1 MNSALIIGVVFG
13 ILGIALVILLPIV
26 AIVFIIAL
34 FRGWKKQS
42 GERRAS
48 AEAQRQRHGGQTVLE
63 WPWPRA
69 AGAPDAEFGD
79 LLEEFPKKGGGSAR
93 FYERGCVLNGKRV
106 PYDDLKDVYF
116 DEGSPERGADLK
128 EALQNSAVLWLYRKG
143 TFQRTLPIRDFVYG
157 FDHAD
162 CRHIRDGLGFRREGD

>member
-34 FRGWKKQS
+34 FRGWNKQS

-63 WPWPRA
+63 
-69 AGAPDAEFGD
+69 
-79 LLEEFPKKGGGSAR
+79 
-93 FYERGCVLNGKRV
+93 
-106 PYDDLKDVYF
+106 
-116 DEGSPERGADLK
+116 
-128 EALQNSAVLWLYRKG
+128 
-143 TFQRTLPIRDFVYG
+143 
-157 FDHAD
+157 
-162 CRHIRDGLGFRREGD
+162 